1 MMEMMGMN
9 SELCMEHSG
18 HACRIGE
25 LERDMASV
33 SKKVDWIL
41 MALAGIATEI
51 PVLAGVLI

>member
-1 MMEMMGMN
+1 MRTMN

-18 HACRIGE
+18 HSCRIGE
-25 LERDMASV
+25 LEKDMESV

-51 PVLAGVLI
+51 PVALAGVML